1 MDGRWRGKEVSC
13 LFSARNKTVGKL
25 LFFAGLA
32 NFKALLERW
41 VFSMSKIFVTRSQY
55 RYIRTRKLGTLGDAQ
70 APPQVI
76 GSQTQFGAAILFLH
90 AVTCM

>member
-13 LFSARNKTVGKL
+13 LFSARNKTVGML

-41 VFSMSKIFVTRSQY
+41 VFSMPKFFSARSQY
-55 RYIRTRKLGTLGDAQ
+55 RYIGTRKLGTLGDAQ
-70 APPQVI
+70 TNSRAAALQTTTWAHLWVYI
-76 GSQTQFGAAILFLH
+76 G
-90 AVTCM
+90 V